1 MKPRVANRAA
11 VCAAIALAIISLVVR
26 PALGDEPPAV
36 AGDAARIAVQIHEL
50 VEQLQSVRGERR
62 DADERLR
69 DAIARTDRQI
79 ETLQAQ
85 VAESE
90 RAVAEQREQIAAL
103 DAAVAADK
111 HTSAAAGAW
120 IAGVADRIAPV
131 ADRARRRIERSAAGD
146 AAARASDLSDALTL
160 LGDGDDGDGDGDN
173 NGGDPQRRGEGAG
186 DVLRILGEG
195 WLAAR
200 TVSVTNEPIVLD
212 AGQRSQHAW
221 VYRLGLVSKAFVSED
236 GQTVGLWSGEPS
248 SPWRV
253 DLTEQQREQVRA
265 LFEIVRERQPPAV
278 VPAPIFRAASSS
290 PAAGG

>member
-1 MKPRVANRAA
+1 MKPRVANRTA
-11 VCAAIALAIISLVVR
+11 VCAATFLATVSLVAR
-26 PALGDEPPAV
+26 PTLGDESSAS
-36 AGDAARIAVQIHEL
+36 AGDAARSAVQIHEL
-50 VEQLQSVRGERR
+50 VEQLQSVRRERR
-62 DADERLR
+62 DADEQLR
-69 DAIARTDRQI
+69 EALARTDRQI
-79 ETLQAQ
+79 ATLQAQ

-90 RAVAEQREQIAAL
+90 RAVAEQRAEIAAL
-103 DAAVAADK
+103 DAAIAADK
-111 HTSAAAGAW
+111 QTSAAAGAW

-146 AAARASDLSDALTL
+146 AAVRASDLSDALTL
-160 LGDGDDGDGDGDN
+160 LGDGDDGDGDN
-173 NGGDPQRRGEGAG
+173 NRGDPQRRGEGAD